1 MKRVKLS
8 DVAAAAGVSSAT
20 VSLVLSENADGRVSE
35 GVEKRVLAAAKKLRY
50 SPNLV
55 ARSLRTQKS
64 KTIGLISDTVATTNF
79 AGQMLAGAE
88 EMAWKRGWLLIFVDT
103 SADSQN
109 EERAIKALL
118 QRNVEGFIYASMF
131 HRKLDYPLQLKNQPT
146 IFLHCSLNSPDT
158 HSSVVPDEY
167 ASASLAMDFLIKNGH
182 REIGWIGI
190 TNPTVGGRE
199 RSRAYIDAMKKL
211 KVKDYKSLMF
221 NTFESYANDGYVGAM
236 KLLQGL
242 RRPTA
247 LFCFS
252 DRMAMGAYRAANE
265 IGLRIPQDVSIM
277 GFDNQPHIAEALWP
291 PLSTMQLPHYEMGT
305 WAAQRLIDVLENQ
318 DSESVL
324 CEQKVITCK
333 LIERDSVAPHHPM
346 KG

>member
-8 DVAAAAGVSSAT
+8 DVAAAAGVSTAT
-20 VSLVLSENADGRVSE
+20 VSLVLSENAHGRVSE

-50 SPNLV
+50 RPNLV

-88 EMAWKRGWLLIFVDT
+88 ETAWKRGWLLIFVDT

-109 EERAIKALL
+109 EERAINALL

-131 HRKLDYPLQLKNQPT
+131 HRKLDYPPQLKHQPT
-146 IFLHCSLNSPDT
+146 IFLHCRLNSPDS
-158 HSSVVPDEY
+158 HSSVVPAEY
-167 ASASLAMDFLIKNGH
+167 ESASLAMDYLIKKGH

-190 TNPTVGGRE
+190 TNPTESGRE
-199 RSRAYIDAMKKL
+199 RSRAYVDAMKRM
-211 KVKDYKSLMF
+211 KVSGYKSLMF
-221 NTFESYANDGYVGAM
+221 NTFESYANDGYIGAM
-236 KLLQGL
+236 KLLQGV

-265 IGLRIPQDVSIM
+265 IGLRIPEDISIM
-277 GFDNQPHIAEALWP
+277 GFDNQPQIADALWP

-305 WAAQRLIDVLENQ
+305 WAADRLIDELENQ
-318 DSESVL
+318 DSESIL
-324 CEQKVITCK
+324 CEQKEITCK
-333 LIERDSVAPHHPM
+333 LIERDSVAPHHST
-346 KG
+346 KE

>member
-1 MKRVKLS
+1 MNRVKLS

-20 VSLVLSENADGRVSE
+20 ASLVLSENSDGRVSE
-35 GVEKRVLAAAKKLRY
+35 DVEKRVRAQAKKLSY

-88 EMAWKRGWLLIFVDT
+88 ETARKRGWLLIFVNT
-103 SADSQN
+103 SADSRN
-109 EERAIKALL
+109 EERSIAALL

-131 HRKLDYPLQLKNQPT
+131 NRKLDYPSQLKQQPT
-146 IFLHCSLNSPDT
+146 VFLHCSLNSPDT
-158 HSSVVPDEY
+158 HNSVVPGEY
-167 ASASLAMDFLIKNGH
+167 ESAALAMNFLIEKGH

-190 TNPTVGGRE
+190 SNPTIGGRE
-199 RSRAYIDAMKKL
+199 RSRAYEDAMKGL

-221 NTFESYANDGYVGAM
+221 KTFESYAIDGYVGAM
-236 KLLQGL
+236 KLLQGV

-265 IGLRIPQDVSIM
+265 IGLRIPQDISIM

-291 PLSTMQLPHYEMGT
+291 PLTTMQLPHFEMGT
-305 WAAQRLIDVLENQ
+305 WATGRLIDELENQ
-318 DSESVL
+318 DSESTL
-324 CEQKVITCK
+324 CEQKVITCE
-333 LIERDSVAPHHPM
+333 LVERDSVAPHHPSN
-346 KG
+346 G